1 MRQVFLCF
9 LLRSIHA
16 RNDDRLQSQGIKA
29 GQLLQL
35 IDGVFE
41 ERPGV
46 RIANEK
52 PSILNIDVL
61 VENGLGRGVHVG
73 DESVGEAEKQHEKR
87 QNFCANSV
95 VGAAVEVLLS
105 NANQSVRSP
114 FWRSSWCTSKR

>member
-1 MRQVFLCF
+1 METPN
-9 LLRSIHA
+9 IGA
-16 RNDDRLQSQGIKA
+16 AQGEAGLKGEGIMVWSTAKGDP

-61 VENGLGRGVHVG
+61 VENGLGRGIRVG
-73 DESVGEAEKQHEKR
+73 DKSVM
-87 QNFCANSV
+87 
-95 VGAAVEVLLS
+95 VECDRGQPHRIKCS
-105 NANQSVRSP
+105 GRGRA
-114 FWRSSWCTSKR
+114 